1 MKSNATTCMALSF
14 DINPLTKMWQLVT
27 TSCILITSFIEYV
40 KLAKL
45 AMVQVVGSVE
55 DERCFS
61 PFTFMNFKFRNRLTT
76 HLSFVVRMF
85 VQCFYTIQKFPYEEY
100 IEQWRTAHHHYYYDG

>member
-1 MKSNATTCMALSF
+1 MAPSF
-14 DINPLTKMWQLVT
+14 DTNPLTKMWQLVA
-27 TSCILITSFIEYV
+27 TSCILIISFIEYV

-61 PFTFMNFKFRNRLTT
+61 PFTFMKFKLRNRLTT
-76 HLSFVVRMF
+76 HLSFVVWMF
-85 VQCFYTIQKFPYEEY
+85 AQCFYTIQNFPYEEC